1 MHTVKRI
8 SLIAATMGAAVLITV
23 AGCGRKTAS
32 DQAISL
38 DTDRAK
44 GSYTVGVNIGRNF
57 KDGYV
62 DVDPMILERGMQ
74 DVLENRTLLMSDE
87 QMTEAMNTLQTTI
100 QDQYQK
106 IVTDN
111 QKAASDF
118 LAGNAKKE
126 GVVTLPDSLQYQII
140 TAGTGPKPAIS
151 DTVEVQYHGTLLDGT
166 VFDSSVQRNEPVQFG
181 LDQVIPGWTEVLQLM
196 PVGSKWRVFIPPQF
210 AYGEEGRPG
219 IPPNSL
225 LTFEIELLQIL

>member
-1 MHTVKRI
+1 MRTFKHV
-8 SLIAATMGAAVLITV
+8 SLIAAAMGAAVLIAL
-23 AGCGRKTAS
+23 AGCGNKAAS
-32 DQAISL
+32 DQAVSL

-44 GSYTVGVNIGRNF
+44 ASYTVGVNIGRNF

-62 DVDPMILERGMQ
+62 DVDPAIVARAMQ
-74 DVLENRTLLMSDE
+74 DVLENRTLLMSEE

-100 QDQYQK
+100 QNRYQQV
-106 IVTDN
+106 VTDN

-118 LAGNAKKE
+118 LAANAKKE
-126 GVVTLPDSLQYQII
+126 GMITLPDSLQYQII
-140 TAGTGPKPAIS
+140 TAGTGPKPAAT
-151 DTVEVQYHGTLLDGT
+151 DTVEVHYQGTLLDGT
-166 VFDSSVQRNEPVQFG
+166 VFDSSVQRNEPVQFSM
-181 LDQVIPGWTEVLQLM
+181 DQVIPGWTEVIQLM
-196 PVGSKWRVFIPPQF
+196 PVGSKWRVFIPPQL